1 MTQRSRFILL
11 PAIMLLS
18 LFSFG
23 QGKNLPKMQAGIR
36 AGANFANF
44 RALQNSSIL
53 EHQNNTFIMVGAFAQ
68 VRIFK
73 KFGLRAEIMS
83 NPKGALVNYYDGNNV
98 QVEAV
103 QKLNYTDAA
112 VSLVYN
118 FRVLKV
124 IGLYAFGGYG
134 YESLTSAKNAI
145 QTPYTSTQTVT
156 DNFEKNA
163 HSIIAGLGIR
173 IRIDNINIMP
183 EIRYLHGLT
192 DVVKTN
198 ITTKNRVITAS
209 VGISYTL

>member
-163 HSIIAGLGIR
+163 QSIIAGLGIR

>member
-1 MTQRSRFILL
+1 MIQRSRFILL
-11 PAIMLLS
+11 PTIMLLS

-23 QGKNLPKMQAGIR
+23 QKGKLPKTQAGIR
-36 AGANFANF
+36 IGANYANF

-83 NPKGALVNYYDGNNV
+83 NPKGALINYYDGNNV
-98 QVEAV
+98 EVEAV
-103 QKLNYTDAA
+103 RKLNYTDAA
-112 VSLVYN
+112 ISLVYN
-118 FRVLKV
+118 FKVLRV

-134 YESLTSAKNAI
+134 YESLSSAKDAI
-145 QTPYTSTQTVT
+145 QTPYTDTRTVT
-156 DNFEKNA
+156 ANFEKNA
-163 HSIIAGLGIR
+163 QSIIGGLGLR
-173 IRIDNINIMP
+173 IRFDNINIMP

>member
-1 MTQRSRFILL
+1 MIQRSRFILL

-23 QGKNLPKMQAGIR
+23 QGKKLPKTQVGIR
-36 AGANFANF
+36 VGANYANF
-44 RALQNSSIL
+44 RALQNSNIL
-53 EHQNNTFIMVGAFAQ
+53 EHQRNTFIMVGAFAQ
-68 VRIFK
+68 VRVLK
-73 KFGLRAEIMS
+73 KFGIRAEILS

-98 QVEAV
+98 EVEAV
-103 QKLNYTDAA
+103 RKLNYTDANI
-112 VSLVYN
+112 SLIYN

-134 YESLTSAKNAI
+134 YESLSSAKDAI
-145 QTPYTSTQTVT
+145 QAPYTSTRTVT
-156 DNFEKNA
+156 SNFEKNA
-163 HSIIAGLGIR
+163 QSIIGGLGLR
-173 IRIDNINIMP
+173 IRFGNINVLP
-183 EIRYLHGLT
+183 EVRYLHGLT